1 MHAILNRKAN
11 LSAHRRILVYK
22 MNYSSVDRGFKS
34 FFLADVFF
42 SQQAMPK
49 L

>member
-22 MNYSSVDRGFKS
+22 MTYSSVDRGFKY

-42 SQQAMPK
+42 QQAMPK